1 MNKKDTKIIAVV
13 GVGICAALLTALLV
27 VYFIY
32 IPAQTGS
39 SLYDPESMRV
49 ASGEIITQGGAV
61 AHYTFSPGDAGDP
74 RLIGH
79 YEVVG
84 AQTMNVYV
92 LFQEGCPS
100 PLSAFECTSI
110 YSTPNQNRGNVDV
123 DLTPGRTYYLEFYND
138 SLLFPKTTNVDFYVH
153 YD

>member
-13 GVGICAALLTALLV
+13 GIGAALITALLV

-49 ASGEIITQGGAV
+49 ASEEIITQGGAV
-61 AHYTFSPGDAGDP
+61 TYYTFSPGDAGNP

-84 AQTMNVYV
+84 GQTMNVYV
-92 LFQEGCPS
+92 LDQEGCPS

-110 YSTPNQNRGNVDV
+110 YSTPNQNRGNLDV
-123 DLTPGRTYYLEFYND
+123 DLTPGKTYYLEFHND
-138 SLLFPKTTNVDFYVH
+138 TLLFPKTTNVDFYVH